1 MSWALQR
8 EGSDAGGFEPPQ
20 AAVEVAD
27 GRAEEQPADAR
38 QQRIAQV
45 SVQERHRAVLDAASE
60 AVPEHEVAAALQLLP
75 ERRQRAEVV
84 LPVSI
89 AEDDEPAAGGS
100 DAGVDRVTV
109 ACPRLLNDAG
119 AGLFRKFRGAVPAG
133 VVHHQDL
140 PGDGVSAQEPSGFAD
155 AAGDGLLL
163 VAAEDQYRQITG
175 IAGGGGGGISAR
187 QGLNKFRFWRAG
199 WLLRRFEAWPMAA
212 MPAFGASRRLRTA

>member
-1 MSWALQR
+1 M
-8 EGSDAGGFEPPQ
+8 
-20 AAVEVAD
+20 
-27 GRAEEQPADAR
+27 
-38 QQRIAQV
+38 
-45 SVQERHRAVLDAASE
+45 SVQERHRAVLDAAGE
-60 AVPEHEVAAALQLLP
+60 AVAEHEVAAALQLLP

-100 DAGVDRVTV
+100 DAGVDRVAV

-140 PGDGVSAQEPSGFAD
+140 PGDSVSVQEPSGFAD

-163 VAAEDQYRQITG
+163 VAAEDQDRQ
-175 IAGGGGGGISAR
+175 
-187 QGLNKFRFWRAG
+187 
-199 WLLRRFEAWPMAA
+199 LRRF
-212 MPAFGASRRLRTA
+212 F